1 MRRMVSLLATLFS
14 LFFLPVWAAQV
25 SIVAPLAAPADF
37 AFETIQEGT
46 SYYIY
51 NIGTGRFLND
61 ENGLDDEQQV
71 LWTVEGDAIKSA
83 NGKYISLVG
92 TNAGSLL
99 RPNWVVQVATDASSP
114 ATHNIEAVAGQYYC
128 IGNKVNVSLIL
139 QQPRYLTVDAQG
151 ALAACQKE
159 GDEVEANA
167 QWLFLNESY
176 FWTPEE
182 ARAKAIERLEAA
194 VAKAKDVRDEITE
207 VPGLNKVAFLAAIA
221 TAETMLNVERLGL
234 SFPHF
239 STQDIN
245 NMAATLERQAAE
257 FVVLRDY
264 YLACQ
269 GAIENIEKI
278 SDGVAL
284 RAITTTAKAS
294 LQVAA
299 SKEAMLA
306 AMSVMRAGVFAYLQT
321 VKDFEENVELTGL
334 VGNQSF
340 ETGEMAKWTS
350 IGFDLELS
358 DLIKLGDVITK
369 GDFSALAN
377 SISLTDNTS
386 KFIENKDATA
396 IEGADKRYYIDT
408 KRYLAQ
414 ALIGLPAGEYELTG
428 QLACTTD
435 ANLNVQ
441 IFALDDLVQ
450 MIREQLPP
458 AEDIS
463 SIISD
468 LISNNFDLGAL
479 LKYVDVSELFKF
491 ITSTKSYSGKVRSG
505 SLNKFAEAKVTFEV
519 PEGSVVLVS
528 MNTGIIP
535 FVSTAQFR
543 ADNLRLTLLRANV
556 TGIESL
562 PANHA
567 VDVSPSTYD
576 LLGRPVPS
584 RTGKGVVVVGGRK
597 VLLH

>member
-1 MRRMVSLLATLFS
+1 MEMKVSLMALLCS
-14 LFFLPVWAAQV
+14 LFFMPVWAGQV
-25 SIVAPLAAPADF
+25 SVMGPSAAPADF
-37 AFETIQEGT
+37 VFETIQEGT
-46 SYYIY
+46 AYYIY
-51 NIGTGRFLND
+51 NLGTGSFLND
-61 ENGLDDEQQV
+61 ENGLDEQQQV

-99 RPNWVVQVATDASSP
+99 RPNWVVQVATDASSA
-114 ATHNIEAVAGQYYC
+114 ATHNIEAVDGRYYC

-159 GDEVEANA
+159 GEEVEANA
-167 QWLFLNESY
+167 QWLFVNESY

-182 ARAKAIERLEAA
+182 ARAKAVERLEQA
-194 VAKAKDVRDEITE
+194 VAKAKEVQTEITD
-207 VPGLNKVAFLAAIA
+207 VPGLNKVAFQASITA
-221 TAETMLNVERLGL
+221 AETMLNVVRMGL
-234 SFPHF
+234 TFPNI

-245 NMAATLERQAAE
+245 NMAATLERQSAD

-264 YLACQ
+264 YMACQ
-269 GAIENIEKI
+269 GAIENTERMG
-278 SDGVAL
+278 DAAAL
-284 RAITTTAKAS
+284 RVITNTAKS
-294 LQVAA
+294 GLQVAA
-299 SKEAMLA
+299 SKESMLTAMT
-306 AMSVMRAGVFAYLQT
+306 VMRTGVAGYLQT
-321 VKDFEENVELTGL
+321 VSNFPENVDMTGL
-334 VGNQSF
+334 VGNHSF
-340 ETGEMAKWTS
+340 ETGDVAKWTS

-358 DLIKLGDVITK
+358 DLMKLGEMIAK
-369 GDFSALAN
+369 GDFSALAS

-386 KFIENKDATA
+386 TFIENKDAAA
-396 IEGADKRYYIDT
+396 IEGADKKYYINT

-414 ALIGLPAGEYELTG
+414 ALIGLPAGEYALTG

-441 IFALDDLVQ
+441 IFSLEDLLQ

-458 AEDIS
+458 AEDITT
-463 SIISD
+463 IIGD
-468 LISNNFDLGAL
+468 LTSNNFDLSAL
-479 LKYVDVSELFKF
+479 LKYVNVNELFNF
-491 ITSTKSYSGKVRSG
+491 ITSAQSASGKARSG

-519 PEGSVVLVS
+519 PQGSVVLIS

-543 ADNLRLTLLRANV
+543 ADDLRLTLLHADV

-562 PANHA
+562 PTNQTVGASSSA
-567 VDVSPSTYD
+567 YD

-584 RTGKGVVVVGGRK
+584 RKGKGVVVVGGRK
-597 VLLH
+597 VLSR